1 MQLRAAKPMILAF
14 APSPSSQDGIDWGR
28 PAMVSPNSGVTESS
42 LATIQRGVAIR
53 QRVSPCAIQLLSRR
67 LTGH

>member
-1 MQLRAAKPMILAF
+1 MQLGAAKPMILAF
-14 APSPSSQDGIDWGR
+14 TPSGQDGIDWRR

-42 LATIQRGVAIR
+42 LATIQRGVAVR